1 MSQDELR
8 TEYYRLKA
16 AVYDPNTALLGVHA
30 VLDTVRALFDH
41 SKWVGLIHVEI
52 GPLAQVETIY
62 GWQVLDRILQSL
74 SSVLHDARRES
85 LPRESVLAQTGIY
98 DGRFLAFLPLDKPT
112 IPPHDVLEAA
122 TAALGA
128 RLRQKLSS
136 PDFDSMSPPLEL
148 KLGFSA
154 FTNQPFWRIERLI
167 YKAIDDARAQSLEA
181 IPRERSREK
190 AELSR
195 ILQEGDIEILF
206 QPIVELASS
215 EVVGYEA
222 FTRGPRDT
230 ALEQP
235 MALFACSLDAGVSM
249 DLDRLCQRTA
259 LDRARHMSFGKKLF
273 LNALPASLLDPAF
286 RDHLLMDLP
295 AGISVSPADIVLEI
309 TDRNSI
315 GDYDVFGH
323 EVEELRTQGFLIAV
337 DDVGTGSSSLQTIAE
352 VRPDYIKVDGSL
364 IRHVGDNLVK
374 QEMLR
379 SLSQV
384 ARSIEARVVAEGIE
398 DEEELK
404 IVKECGIRYG
414 QGYLFARPARELPGD
429 PPTA

>member
-1 MSQDELR
+1 MR
-8 TEYYRLKA
+8 
-16 AVYDPNTALLGVHA
+16 
-30 VLDTVRALFDH
+30 
-41 SKWVGLIHVEI
+41 SK
-52 GPLAQVETIY
+52 LA
-62 GWQVLDRILQSL
+62 S
-74 SSVLHDARRES
+74 A
-85 LPRESVLAQTGIY
+85 
-98 DGRFLAFLPLDKPT
+98 
-112 IPPHDVLEAA
+112 
-122 TAALGA
+122 
-128 RLRQKLSS
+128 
-136 PDFDSMSPPLEL
+136 DFDSMAPPLEL
-148 KLGFSA
+148 KVGVSA
-154 FTNQPFWRIERLI
+154 FSNQPFWRVERLV
-167 YKAIDDARAQSLEA
+167 YKAIEDARAQGMEA
-181 IPRERSREK
+181 MPRERSRDK

-195 ILQEGDIEILF
+195 ILTEGDIEILF
-206 QPIVELASS
+206 QPIVDILSS
-215 EVVGYEA
+215 DIVGYEA
-222 FTRGPRDT
+222 FVRGPRDT
-230 ALEQP
+230 SLEKP

-259 LDRARHMSFGKKLF
+259 LDRARHMSCGKKLF

-295 AGISVSPADIVLEI
+295 AGLSVSPADIVLEI

-315 GDYDVFGH
+315 GDYEAFGH
-323 EVEELRTQGFLIAV
+323 EVGELRTQGFLLAV

-364 IRHVGDNLVK
+364 IRHVADNLVK

-398 DEEELK
+398 EEEELR

-429 PPTA
+429 SPAV